1 MHPISGVGFCGPRSP
16 TTSGLAPVLGAAPGS
31 GAPGRRISRRLLDR
45 RSSAPRSLVSW
56 GAGMVSAVPDPRF
69 VLGLDDPAADLPAV
83 GGKGAS
89 LARLAAAG
97 LPVPPGFHVTTEA
110 YRR

>member
-45 RSSAPRSLVSW
+45 RSRVEYGGAAWRVIRPR
-56 GAGMVSAVPDPRF
+56 
-69 VLGLDDPAADLPAV
+69 
-83 GGKGAS
+83 
-89 LARLAAAG
+89 LARIPSTSGPAMLPLAGRARPAP
-97 LPVPPGFHVTTEA
+97 LTRHVDDDQVA
-110 YRR
+110 LDGDP